1 MGSYFDALG
10 PWIYELGVV
19 VNGHLDYMIPGG
31 VPHEAKCSTNEC
43 YLVFLWSLECHLNE
57 PKSVGP
63 KLLYRLMCLC

>member
-31 VPHEAKCSTNEC
+31 VPREAKCSTN
-43 YLVFLWSLECHLNE
+43 
-57 PKSVGP
+57 K
-63 KLLYRLMCLC
+63 

>member
-31 VPHEAKCSTNEC
+31 VPCEAKVLHEQMPPGLL
-43 YLVFLWSLECHLNE
+43 LVFGVSF
-57 PKSVGP
+57 K
-63 KLLYRLMCLC
+63 

>member
-19 VNGHLDYMIPGG
+19 VNGHLDHMILGG
-31 VPHEAKCSTNEC
+31 VPHEAKC
-43 YLVFLWSLECHLNE
+43 YQVFFWSLECHLNE

-63 KLLYRLMCLC
+63 KLLYRLMRLC